1 VIARLWIA
9 SLALAQS
16 QGALMAADNR
26 NEAAAMAE
34 GPTTPRKSANVA
46 PHSSPTSTLQANDT
60 ANSARRSSLKRTDD
74 EIYTY
79 SPSRP
84 NKPISRPS
92 TTPEQSQGR
101 QLAAP
106 LDFGA
111 KKFTELPKSRAV
123 ASFTLSEPNPGL
135 GANGPFIAEATQK
148 ELSFVEQIEQ
158 YKEDLEEEY
167 KTFEQNLSTAGQGKT
182 HEMDWEDLETRYNEA
197 VKPLVE
203 EEEQLLQEFS
213 VHFQARCDQY

>member
-1 VIARLWIA
+1 
-9 SLALAQS
+9 
-16 QGALMAADNR
+16 MAK
-26 NEAAAMAE
+26 
-34 GPTTPRKSANVA
+34 GPTTPRKSANEA
-46 PHSSPTSTLQANDT
+46 PHLSQTSTLPANDT
-60 ANSARRSSLKRTDD
+60 ANSAPRSSLKRTND
-74 EIYTY
+74 EIYTS

-84 NKPISRPS
+84 NKPFSRPS
-92 TTPEQSQGR
+92 TAPEQSQGQ

-111 KKFTELPKSRAV
+111 KKFTELPKSCAV
-123 ASFTLSEPNPGL
+123 ASFPLSESNSGL

-158 YKEDLEEEY
+158 YKEDLEDEY
-167 KTFEQNLSTAGQGKT
+167 KTFEQNISTAGQSEA

-213 VHFQARCDQY
+213 VHFQVRCAQH